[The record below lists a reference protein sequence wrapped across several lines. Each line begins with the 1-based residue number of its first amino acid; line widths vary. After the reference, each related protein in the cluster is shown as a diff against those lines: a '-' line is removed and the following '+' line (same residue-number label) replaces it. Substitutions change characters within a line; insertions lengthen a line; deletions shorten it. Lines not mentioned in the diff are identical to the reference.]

1 MLKEFKRILG
11 KTPLGLHVE
20 DYFNL
25 RRKRVSL
32 IFLMIIGVTV
42 LVFIPI
48 SFLLIHNT
56 VAGIGS
62 VLIAVTILVGI
73 MFVLNGKDRLGSA
86 ILLTFIALI
95 LVGILL
101 QPALV
106 KADNYIVVLT
116 SVLGLAMI
124 IMIPAG
130 IIVSAQ
136 FVTGLGVF
144 FAITFNIC
152 TTISGDPL
160 ALSRRAIVAVVFLA
174 ASFVLLYLTKLQNN
188 LLALSVGEWEKSS
201 SALASVSEIMVRIGE
216 LKKEAD
222 SSSGAIAS
230 SFDAIGEILA
240 AFVLKN
246 EDLYRASGSL
256 GEASESA
263 QGNLANLL
271 SSVDSV
277 RDSAV
282 RQKTLVD
289 TQSSSQDRMVKAVES
304 IRSDIG
310 RADEATRKLNSLAE
324 SGRGILGKTIASI
337 KGLGEYQAKTLEIVG
352 TLAKISNQ
360 TNLLAMNAA
369 IEAAHAGEAGSG
381 FAVVAESVRDLA
393 DSSGVRTK
401 EIAGIVRTM
410 NGEIEGSAEGIQA
423 VATSLYQMME
433 ETQRAYDLISNIART
448 MDDFV
453 GENRELAE
461 GVRSISDL
469 AGSIKE
475 SAERQR
481 GISDSFAATFRTLKS
496 TVGMLSGAIAELKSF
511 DEQSA
516 TIIGK
521 ASSAKDESNAVNQAI
536 NQLLQENKLGH

>member
-136 FVTGLGVF
+136 FVTGLGIF

-201 SALASVSEIMVRIGE
+201 SALASVSEIMLRIGE
-216 LKKEAD
+216 LKQEAD
-222 SSSGAIAS
+222 SSNGAIAS

-310 RADEATRKLNSLAE
+310 RADESTKKLNSLAE

-410 NGEIEGSAEGIQA
+410 NGEIEGSADGIQA

>member
-1 MLKEFKRILG
+1 MFKEFKRILG

-20 DYFNL
+20 EYFDL

-48 SFLLIHNT
+48 SFLLIHNIA
-56 VAGIGS
+56 AGIGS
-62 VLIAVTILVGI
+62 VLIAITILVGI

-86 ILLTFIALI
+86 ILLSFIAVI
-95 LVGILL
+95 FVGILI

-116 SVLGLAMI
+116 SVIGLALI
-124 IMIPAG
+124 IMMPAG
-130 IIVSAQ
+130 IIVSAP
-136 FVTGLGVF
+136 FVTGLGLF
-144 FAITFNIC
+144 FAITFNVC

-188 LLALSVGEWEKSS
+188 LLALSVGEWEKSAN
-201 SALASVSEIMVRIGE
+201 ALDSVSKIMVRIGE
-216 LKKEAD
+216 LKQEAD
-222 SSSGAIAS
+222 SSNGAITA

-271 SSVDSV
+271 ASVDSV

-282 RQKTLVD
+282 RQKSLVD
-289 TQSSSQDRMVKAVES
+289 TQSASQDRMVKAVES

-310 RADEATRKLNSLAE
+310 RADESTQKLNGLAE

-369 IEAAHAGEAGSG
+369 IEAAHAGDAGSG

-423 VATSLYQMME
+423 VAASLYQMME
-433 ETQRAYDLISNIART
+433 ETRHAYDLISNIART

-453 GENRELAE
+453 GENRELAQ

-481 GISDSFAATFRTLKS
+481 GISDSFAATFRTLKT

-521 ASSAKDESNAVNQAI
+521 ASSAKDESSAVNQAI
-536 NQLLQENKLGH
+536 NQLLQENKLAP

>member
-1 MLKEFKRILG
+1 MFKEFKRIMG
-11 KTPLGLHVE
+11 KSPVGLHVE
-20 DYFNL
+20 EYFDL

-32 IFLMIIGVTV
+32 IFLMMIGIAV
-42 LVFIPI
+42 LALIPL
-48 SFLLIHNT
+48 SFLVIDNT
-56 VAGIGS
+56 VAGIGAS
-62 VLIAVTILVGI
+62 GIAILILVS
-73 MFVLNGKDRLGSA
+73 MVFVLSGKDKLGSA
-86 ILLTFIALI
+86 ILLVFIALTF
-95 LVGILL
+95 VGILL
-101 QPALV
+101 KPALA
-106 KADNYIVVLT
+106 KDETYGVVLT
-116 SVLGLAMI
+116 SIVGLSLIVM
-124 IMIPAG
+124 MPAG
-130 IIVSAQ
+130 IMVSAA
-136 FVTGLGVF
+136 FVGGLGTF
-144 FAITFNIC
+144 FAIGINIC
-152 TTISGDPL
+152 TTLSGNPE
-160 ALSRRAIVAVVFLA
+160 ALGRRVIVIVIFVV
-174 ASFVLLYLTKLQNN
+174 ASSVMLYLTGLQNN
-188 LLALSVGEWEKSS
+188 LLKLSVGEWEKSNQ
-201 SALASVSEIMVRIGE
+201 ALASVSKIMVRIGE
-216 LKKEAD
+216 LKQEAD
-222 SSSGAIAS
+222 SSNGAITA

-289 TQSSSQDRMVKAVES
+289 TQSASQDRMVKAVES

-310 RADEATRKLNSLAE
+310 RADEATKKLNSLAE

-352 TLAKISNQ
+352 TLSKISNQ

-369 IEAAHAGEAGSG
+369 IEAAHAGDAGSG

-410 NGEIEGSAEGIQA
+410 NGEIEGSADGIQA

-433 ETQRAYDLISNIART
+433 ETRRAYDLISNIART

-453 GENRELAE
+453 GENLELVE

-481 GISDSFAATFRTLKS
+481 GISDSFATTFRTLKS
-496 TVGMLSGAIAELKSF
+496 TVSMLSGAIAELKSF

-521 ASSAKDESNAVNQAI
+521 ASSAKDESNAVNEAI
-536 NQLLQENKLGH
+536 NHLLQENNLVL

>member
-11 KTPLGLHVE
+11 KTPRGLHVE
-20 DYFNL
+20 EYFDL

-32 IFLMIIGVTV
+32 IFLLIIGVAV
-42 LVFIPI
+42 MVFIPI
-48 SFLLIHNT
+48 SFFIIRNA
-56 VAGIGS
+56 VAGIGT
-62 VLIAVTILVGI
+62 VLIALTVLIGV
-73 MFVLNGKDRLGSA
+73 MFVLNGRDRLGSA
-86 ILLTFIALI
+86 ILLTFIAVI
-95 LVGILL
+95 FVGILI
-101 QPALV
+101 QPALA
-106 KADNYIVVLT
+106 KADSYLVVL
-116 SVLGLAMI
+116 SSLIGLALIVM
-124 IMIPAG
+124 MPAG
-130 IIVSAQ
+130 IIVSAP
-136 FVTGLGVF
+136 FVTGMGVF
-144 FAITFNIC
+144 FAITFNVC
-152 TTISGDPL
+152 TTISGDPM
-160 ALSRRAIVAVVFLA
+160 ALSRRAIVGVVFLT

-188 LLALSVGEWEKSS
+188 LLGLSIGEWEKSS
-201 SALASVSEIMVRIGE
+201 TALTSVSEIMVRIGE

-222 SSSGAIAS
+222 SSNGAISS
-230 SFDAIGEILA
+230 SFDAIGEILSSFA
-240 AFVLKN
+240 LKN

-256 GEASESA
+256 GEASESV

-277 RDSAV
+277 SDSAV

-289 TQSSSQDRMVKAVES
+289 TQSASQDRMVKAVES

-310 RADEATRKLNSLAE
+310 RADEATKKLNSLAE

-369 IEAAHAGEAGSG
+369 IEAAHAGDAGSG

-393 DSSGVRTK
+393 DSSSVRTK

-423 VATSLYQMME
+423 VATALYQMME
-433 ETQRAYDLISNIART
+433 ETQHAYDLISNIART

-453 GENRELAE
+453 GENRELAQ

-481 GISDSFAATFRTLKS
+481 GISDSFATTFRTLKS
-496 TVGMLSGAIAELKSF
+496 TVGMLSGAISELKSF

-536 NQLLQENKLGH
+536 NQLLQENNMTH

>member
-1 MLKEFKRILG
+1 MFKEFKRIMG
-11 KTPLGLHVE
+11 KSPVGLHVE
-20 DYFNL
+20 EYFDL

-32 IFLMIIGVTV
+32 IFLMMIGAAV
-42 LVFIPI
+42 LVLIPI
-48 SFLLIHNT
+48 SFLLIDNP
-56 VAGIGS
+56 VAGIGAAVIA
-62 VLIAVTILVGI
+62 VLIIVSIV
-73 MFVLNGKDRLGSA
+73 FVLIGKDRLGSA
-86 ILLTFIALI
+86 ILLIFIALVFI
-95 LVGILL
+95 GILL
-101 QPALV
+101 KPALTKDV
-106 KADNYIVVLT
+106 TYGVVLT
-116 SVLGLAMI
+116 SIVGLSLI
-124 IMIPAG
+124 IMMPAG
-130 IIVSAQ
+130 IMVS
-136 FVTGLGVF
+136 
-144 FAITFNIC
+144 
-152 TTISGDPL
+152 
-160 ALSRRAIVAVVFLA
+160 
-174 ASFVLLYLTKLQNN
+174 ASFVGGLGAFFAVGVNVCTTLSENPEALGRRVIVVVIYVVSASVMFYLTKLQDN
-188 LLALSVGEWEKSS
+188 LLKLSVGEWEKSNQ
-201 SALASVSEIMVRIGE
+201 ALASVSQIMVRIGE
-216 LKKEAD
+216 LKQEAD

-310 RADEATRKLNSLAE
+310 RADEATKKLNSLAE

-369 IEAAHAGEAGSG
+369 IEAAHAGDAGSG

-410 NGEIEGSAEGIQA
+410 NGEIEGSADGIQA

-453 GENRELAE
+453 GENRELAQ

-481 GISDSFAATFRTLKS
+481 GISDSFATTFSTLKS
-496 TVGMLSGAIAELKSF
+496 TVRMLSGAIAELKSF

-536 NQLLQENKLGH
+536 NQLLQENKLVL